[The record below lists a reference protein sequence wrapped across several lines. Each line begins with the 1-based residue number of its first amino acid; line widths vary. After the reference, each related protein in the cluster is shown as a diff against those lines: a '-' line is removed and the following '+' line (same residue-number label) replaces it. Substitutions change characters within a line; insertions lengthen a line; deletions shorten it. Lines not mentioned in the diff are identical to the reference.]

1 MKLSH
6 RHCVPCE
13 GGIPPLPLAAAK
25 RYLKRL
31 KRGWQIKDNKLQ
43 KVFRFKNFV
52 ASMGFAN
59 QVALIAQAENHH
71 PDMHIAFA
79 QVEITLWTHAAGGL
93 TENDFVLAA
102 KTDLLQ

>member
-1 MKLSH
+1 MKLSQQ
-6 RHCVPCE
+6 HCVPCE
-13 GGIPPLPLAAAK
+13 GGIPPLAAAAAK

-31 KRGWQIKDNKLQ
+31 KRGWRIEDNKLQ

-59 QVALIAQAENHH
+59 QVALLAQAEDHH
-71 PDMHIAFA
+71 PDLRIAYA
-79 QVEITLWTHAAGGL
+79 QVEIVLWTHAAGGL

-102 KTDLLQ
+102 KIDLLQ